1 MKVLSF
7 PICDMNN
14 VFTETAD
21 LAFLSSCYS
30 SKNDS
35 QGEKFIKVQEKNQ
48 TKPDSGPRD
57 FLGSCILGVRLVYI
71 RIRVRVSI
79 GGRGRG
85 SFGGVHLGLGLG
97 FRLGLGPRTQI
108 DLKNKSK

>member
-35 QGEKFIKVQEKNQ
+35 QGEKFIKVREKNQ
-48 TKPDSGPRD
+48 TKQTKPRD

-85 SFGGVHLGLGLG
+85 SF
-97 FRLGLGPRTQI
+97 
-108 DLKNKSK
+108 